1 MLLAAPRSRSRVR
14 AGEGNLDDRRRGA
27 GLAQLAIA
35 ETGPQA
41 GQVRIAVLTPG
52 SWRRRGRSG
61 SGDTVRYF
69 VAGQLRGP
77 PESGADRAR

>member
-41 GQVRIAVLTPG
+41 GQVRI
-52 SWRRRGRSG
+52 GRT
-61 SGDTVRYF
+61 DPR
-69 VAGQLRGP
+69 
-77 PESGADRAR
+77 